1 MVICTGIFLHT
12 PYPSGGGDFRKS
24 QMEMKNQIIILI
36 AICSLTLNA
45 QLSDWEYGGYV
56 KNLATYIDGTYEGL
70 PSDIGKFQD
79 VFQGRL
85 NLDWYPLYELNFSV
99 RSRHVFTYQKN
110 NYLTTGFFSQLSR
123 NSYYFDLTWEE
134 IEENDYTLFSEFDRL
149 NMLWSSGDME
159 VTLGRQRIAWGT
171 CLVWN
176 PTDLFNAAN
185 ILDFDYPERPG
196 ADAIR
201 MQYYI
206 DETSAIE
213 FAISPG
219 KTTED
224 VIYAGRYKTNF
235 WNYDL
240 SLLVGRQLN
249 TLRVGGSW
257 SGDIAGG
264 GFRGEIVYSKPDINI
279 MLPID
284 PSLAPYLLPEN
295 FQKFTLDNPYWTAA
309 FSYDY
314 TFENSLYLHTE
325 WLYNELGA
333 TKNSG
338 NRRVITLYTGEL
350 SPSRHSLFFEV
361 AYDITPLL
369 RGDIFFIVN
378 PTDDSWIGAPSLA
391 YSVATNWEI
400 YLLAFPSEG
409 KSGSEFGGFP
419 AQYFLRTQF
428 SF

>member
-1 MVICTGIFLHT
+1 MRFPIDTFGNDIDDKWKKMKKILFLLVF
-12 PYPSGGGDFRKS
+12 YSFQLD
-24 QMEMKNQIIILI
+24 
-36 AICSLTLNA
+36 A

-56 KNLATYIDGTYEGL
+56 KNLASYIDGTYEGL

-85 NLDWYPLYELNFSV
+85 NVDWYPIDELSFSAQ
-99 RSRHVFTYQKN
+99 SRHLFTYQKN
-110 NYLTTGFFSQLSR
+110 LYLTQGFINQLSR
-123 NSYYFDLTWEE
+123 SSYYFDLKWEA

-149 NMLWSSGDME
+149 NLLWTAGDLE

-196 ADAIR
+196 TDAVK

-213 FAISPG
+213 FAFSPG
-219 KTTED
+219 KTAED

-235 WNYDL
+235 WNYDF
-240 SLLVGRQLN
+240 SLLAGWQLN
-249 TLRVGGSW
+249 TLRIGGSW
-257 SGDIAGG
+257 AGDILDG
-264 GFRGEIVYSKPDINI
+264 GFRGELVYSKPDLAVR
-279 MLPID
+279 LPID
-284 PSLAPYLLPEN
+284 PALAPYLLPSDLPKLN
-295 FQKFTLDNPYWTAA
+295 LDKSYWTAA
-309 FSYDY
+309 LSYDY

-325 WLYNELGA
+325 WLYNELGV
-333 TKNSG
+333 TDNSG
-338 NRRVITLYTGEL
+338 SRRIETLYTGEL

-378 PTDDSWIGAPSLA
+378 PTDNSWIAAPSLT
-391 YSVATNWEI
+391 YSVATNWEV

-409 KSGSEFGGFP
+409 KTGSEFGGFP
-419 AQYFLRTQF
+419 AQYFFRTQF

>member
-1 MVICTGIFLHT
+1 MKLKKSIF
-12 PYPSGGGDFRKS
+12 
-24 QMEMKNQIIILI
+24 ILFI
-36 AICSLTLNA
+36 TFSVPLYS

-85 NLDWYPLYELNFSV
+85 NVDWYPTNEFSFSAQ
-99 RSRHVFTYQKN
+99 SRHLFTYQKSY
-110 NYLTTGFFSQLSR
+110 YLTIGFFSQLSR
-123 NSYYFDLTWEE
+123 SSYYFDLTWEA
-134 IEENDYTLFSEFDRL
+134 IEENDYTFLSEFDRL
-149 NMLWSSGDME
+149 NMMWSTGDLE

-196 ADAIR
+196 TDAIK

-213 FAISPG
+213 FAFSPG
-219 KTTED
+219 KTAED
-224 VIYAGRYKTNF
+224 VISAGRYKTNF
-235 WNYDL
+235 WNYDF
-240 SLLVGRQLN
+240 SLLAGWQKKTIRL
-249 TLRVGGSW
+249 GGSW
-257 SGDIAGG
+257 SGDIMGG
-264 GFRGEIVYSKPDINI
+264 GFRGELVYSKPDIKAV
-279 MLPID
+279 LPID
-284 PSLAPYLLPEN
+284 PAVAAFSSLGFVPKLIIDKPYC
-295 FQKFTLDNPYWTAA
+295 TAA
-309 FSYDY
+309 LSYDY

-325 WLYNELGA
+325 WLYNELGVLE
-333 TKNSG
+333 NSG
-338 NRRVITLYTGEL
+338 SRRIETLYTGEL
-350 SPSRHSLFFEV
+350 TPSRHSLFFEI

-378 PTDDSWIGAPSLA
+378 PTDDSWIAAPSFT
-391 YSVATNWEI
+391 YSVVTNWEI

-419 AQYFLRTQF
+419 AQYFMRAQY